1 LRKFCFQ
8 LFVTFFQV
16 GNKNL
21 PKEKTKE
28 IIVTWLMMLVVILWK
43 RTELYTILLQ
53 DWVCCIF
60 SFFSAVI
67 LDRVRVNVAEDLCH
81 KMLVDGKSVPEC
93 LMVKD
98 ACLQISWKEK
108 HR

>member
-1 LRKFCFQ
+1 MFSTVCY
-8 LFVTFFQV
+8 LFSGGKQEFAKGENERDHSDLAHDAGSDFVEKNGTIYHLVAGLGLLHFF
-16 GNKNL
+16 
-21 PKEKTKE
+21 
-28 IIVTWLMMLVVILWK
+28 I
-43 RTELYTILLQ
+43 
-53 DWVCCIF
+53 
-60 SFFSAVI
+60 FSAVI